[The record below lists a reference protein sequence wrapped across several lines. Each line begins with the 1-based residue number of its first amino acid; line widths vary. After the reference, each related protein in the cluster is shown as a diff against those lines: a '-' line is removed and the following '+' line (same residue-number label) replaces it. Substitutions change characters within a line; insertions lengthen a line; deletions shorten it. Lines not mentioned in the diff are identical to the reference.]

1 MNFPFQNCACMARRA
16 QHCPSMSV
24 ADRRSTGLS
33 VAGVAHVVCAAGL
46 FSSVLVLTT
55 AMEMGAFAPLL
66 IALALYAAIF
76 WVSVELLLWLCWFAQ
91 VVKSRR
97 VVASA
102 SPVATTAAVATSA
115 NVADGADLSDALVAS
130 EGRP

>member
-1 MNFPFQNCACMARRA
+1 MLA
-16 QHCPSMSV
+16 
-24 ADRRSTGLS
+24 
-33 VAGVAHVVCAAGL
+33 
-46 FSSVLVLTT
+46 T

-76 WVSVELLLWLCWFAQ
+76 WVGVELLLWLWWFVQ
-91 VVKSRR
+91 VVRSRR

-102 SPVATTAAVATSA
+102 SPIPTTAAVVTSA
-115 NVADGADLSDALVAS
+115 NVADGADLSDALAVS

>member
-1 MNFPFQNCACMARRA
+1 MNSPFQKCACLARRA
-16 QHCPSMSV
+16 QLCPSMSV

-33 VAGVAHVVCAAGL
+33 AAGVAHVVCAAGL
-46 FSSVLVLTT
+46 FSSVLVLAT
-55 AMEMGAFAPLL
+55 ATEMGAFAPLL

-97 VVASA
+97 VVVSA
-102 SPVATTAAVATSA
+102 SPIPTTAAVATLA
-115 NVADGADLSDALVAS
+115 NLGDGPDLSAALAVS